1 MTSRPTQLLQ
11 RKQKPQASQLS
22 MVPAR
27 STQPHRSE
35 VPSQSAKPFWSRKPN
50 AEIKRASRL
59 GIITVQGLDY
69 QVKIERAG
77 SVPVLSLR
85 PYRGRKVLRFAL
97 TDVIGWLITN
107 T

>member
-27 STQPHRSE
+27 SLEPRVSPPAHTK
-35 VPSQSAKPFWSRKPN
+35 PSWSRKPN

-69 QVKIERAG
+69 QAKIERAG
-77 SVPVLSLR
+77 AVPVLSLR